1 MKLGLP
7 EILIL
12 IIVIFIIFGVSRMM
26 SGGRSGKPESRVT
39 YKNAEDLEE
48 ERIKRQRRSRMQVL
62 GSIFVIIGLVI
73 LLSAFNMFKWIFM
86 GYTWSAIIIII
97 GIAVLF
103 LSRRQ

>member
-7 EILIL
+7 EILI
-12 IIVIFIIFGVSRMM
+12 IIIIIFIIFGVSRMM
-26 SGGRSGKPESRVT
+26 SRGRTDRPESRVI

-62 GSIFVIIGLVI
+62 GSVFVVIGLVI

-86 GYTWSAIIIII
+86 SYTWSAIIIII